1 MDDLKSTVCT
11 PISRLMSTMHLI
23 SLFFRSFLKPATW
36 LALSAALLPAVSAAQ
51 APAAADNRALPTLA
65 PVVNQVTPAV
75 VNVSVIT
82 RSPMEDNPLFRD
94 PFFRRFF
101 NLPDRPQRKEQAA
114 GSGVIVDAGRGFIL
128 TNHHVI
134 KDAEQVLVTLKDRRQ
149 FPAKIVGADP
159 GTDIAVLQISAP
171 NLAAL
176 RIGDSDAM
184 QVGDYVLA
192 IGNPFGIGQTVT
204 SGIVSALG
212 RSGLSVEGYEDF
224 IQTDASINPGNSG
237 GALVNLRGELVG
249 INSAIIGP
257 SGGNVGIGFAVPTA
271 MAKAVMDQIV
281 RYGEVRRGRLGIE
294 MADVTQEVQRKLKLP
309 SLDGALLV
317 DVENGSP
324 AERAGLREGDVI
336 TALNGRAV
344 RGHSDLRARLGLT
357 PIGEEVEMTVV
368 RAGGTQRIRTR
379 IAAPQAASAGDMLAV
394 PQLPGMRVVEIE
406 RGSPL
411 FQRLRGGGL
420 VVAAVEAESRAL
432 QAGFRPGD
440 IIYAVNRKRVQTFAE
455 LQTLL
460 RGAERGYAV
469 SLLRG
474 DFSLTIIV
482 R

>member
-1 MDDLKSTVCT
+1 
-11 PISRLMSTMHLI
+11 
-23 SLFFRSFLKPATW
+23 
-36 LALSAALLPAVSAAQ
+36 
-51 APAAADNRALPTLA
+51 
-65 PVVNQVTPAV
+65 VVNQVTPAV

-82 RSPMEDNPLFRD
+82 RAPMEDNPLFRD

-101 NLPDRPQRKEQAA
+101 NLPDKPQRKEQAA
-114 GSGVIVDAGRGFIL
+114 GSGVIVDATRGFIL
-128 TNHHVI
+128 TNNHVI
-134 KDAEQVLVTLKDRRQ
+134 KDAEQILVTLKDRRQ
-149 FPAKIVGADP
+149 FPAKLVGTDP

-171 NLAAL
+171 NLVAL
-176 RIGDSDAM
+176 RIGDSDAL

-237 GALVNLRGELVG
+237 GALVNLRGELIG

-336 TALNGRAV
+336 TALNGRPL

-368 RAGGTQRIRTR
+368 RPGGTQRIRTR
-379 IAAPQAASAGDMLAV
+379 IAAPQPAGSGDMLAL

-420 VVAAVEAESRAL
+420 VVAAVDADSRAL

-455 LQTLL
+455 LQALL
-460 RGAERGYAV
+460 RSAQQAPSGGGAERGYAV

-474 DFSLTIIV
+474 DFSVTIII